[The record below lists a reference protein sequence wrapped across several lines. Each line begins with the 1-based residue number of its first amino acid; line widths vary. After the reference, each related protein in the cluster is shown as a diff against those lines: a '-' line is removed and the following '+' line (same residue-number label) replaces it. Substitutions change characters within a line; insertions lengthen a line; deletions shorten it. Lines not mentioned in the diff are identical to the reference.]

1 MAGSSAFSD
10 VHPPVRSISLPSRI
24 HPTSVKLESTLN
36 HLKAWQISSTTAPA
50 DTIQN
55 GLVGLAELFNCIEE
69 FIHSP
74 QTQQALLRHR
84 DGKLVEEAL
93 DGSVTLLDTCGTA
106 RDILLTMKEHV
117 QTLQSALRRRGGDS
131 SIESHIAAYISFKK
145 KGKKDF
151 AKCLSALKKL
161 ECKGSI
167 SSSVLEADHHLSFII
182 KVLQETSAISISIFR
197 ALLIFLSTPTMKT
210 KLAGWS
216 LISKLVSMKL
226 LSSDQKEQKIIN
238 EVESVD
244 VALYSL
250 QRTSNAKKNEVQ
262 MAQRLLEI
270 LNVSIEGFEGGLDS
284 MFRCLVQNR
293 VSFLNILAH

>member
-74 QTQQALLRHR
+74 QTQQALLRHQ

-145 KGKKDF
+145 KGKKDI

-161 ECKGSI
+161 ECK
-167 SSSVLEADHHLSFII
+167 DQCSF
-182 KVLQETSAISISIFR
+182 
-197 ALLIFLSTPTMKT
+197 
-210 KLAGWS
+210 
-216 LISKLVSMKL
+216 SKFIQAPAS
-226 LSSDQKEQKIIN
+226 Q
-238 EVESVD
+238 
-244 VALYSL
+244 
-250 QRTSNAKKNEVQ
+250 
-262 MAQRLLEI
+262 
-270 LNVSIEGFEGGLDS
+270 
-284 MFRCLVQNR
+284 
-293 VSFLNILAH
+293 